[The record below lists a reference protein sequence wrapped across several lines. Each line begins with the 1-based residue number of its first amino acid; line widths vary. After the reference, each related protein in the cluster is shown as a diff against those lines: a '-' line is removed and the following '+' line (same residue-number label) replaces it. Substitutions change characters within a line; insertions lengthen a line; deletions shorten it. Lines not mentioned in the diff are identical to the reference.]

1 MSLKSR
7 GKPGRPT
14 TLETK
19 RRRKAVIKNL
29 AKGMAGV
36 PALVAAGYSPHSAN
50 CEGYRIIK
58 HPEIQSRLTEAV
70 ARVLA
75 KEQAEFD
82 AIVEPYVKALKAT
95 VVVKNSQLLQAA
107 ETKIPDHA
115 VRMEAAAHLTK
126 LYQPKN
132 AEDDERE
139 AGNEKPPVLVQ
150 VNFIEAGAKPPA
162 SPVLVSPQPSP
173 AAKGAPPPLPRVAF
187 GNGKR

>member
-1 MSLKSR
+1 MKTR
-7 GKPGRPT
+7 KNPGRPKT
-14 TLETK
+14 SETR
-19 RRRKAVIKNL
+19 RRRKAVAKNL
-29 AKGMAGV
+29 VSGMGATE
-36 PALVAAGYSPHSAN
+36 ALVAAGYAPHSAK

-82 AIVEPYVKALKAT
+82 AIVEPFVKALKAK

-107 ETKIPDHA
+107 ETEIPDHS

-132 AEDDERE
+132 VEDEE
-139 AGNEKPPVLVQ
+139 NTAGNEKPPVLVQ

-162 SPVLVSPQPSP
+162 SPVIVSPQPST